1 MGPRP
6 KLCIEQ
12 CLHLPPFQSA
22 IVRRA
27 WRRSGRPLLTKG
39 QQWVERQR
47 YRHLFAALEGP
58 DQAGVR
64 IQGALR
70 GAQPFCA
77 ARMGHVEARLL
88 GEWQLC
94 GGRWSRATRL
104 EAHANAGVFPVSHEG
119 LRAFAQTYQQ
129 ALQHVDLLGF
139 WQSEHQAALV
149 SQLSVSPALCQLSAL
164 EPFRQSQP
172 WSEALE
178 GRSVLV
184 VHPFAESIQAQY
196 RRHGSGLFADARVLP
211 PFDLQ
216 VCRPPLTHAPMT
228 EGFCS
233 WSDALQHLQDR
244 VLGMSFDVAL
254 LGCGAYGLPLAAALR
269 REGRQVIHLG
279 GALQLLFGIRG
290 RRWDDDPQI
299 QRLITSDWIRP
310 SAAETPHA
318 AAGIEGGCYW

>member
-1 MGPRP
+1 MTRSSLLRRVWRGSG
-6 KLCIEQ
+6 KHLLEQ
-12 CLHLPPFQSA
+12 SHHWL
-22 IVRRA
+22 
-27 WRRSGRPLLTKG
+27 
-39 QQWVERQR
+39 ERLR
-47 YRHLFAALEGP
+47 YPDLFLGLKPADEVGSYIADAL
-58 DQAGVR
+58 A
-64 IQGALR
+64 QGAPL
-70 GAQPFCA
+70 CA

-88 GEWQLC
+88 GEWLFR

-104 EAHANAGVFPVSHEG
+104 EAHTNAGIFPTSDAG
-119 LRAFAQTYQQ
+119 LAAFAQVYQE

-149 SQLSVSPALCQLSAL
+149 SQIIPLPALCPLSAL

-178 GRSVLV
+178 GRSVVV

-233 WSDALQHLQDR
+233 WRDALQHLQDR

-290 RRWDDDPQI
+290 RRWDRDPQI
-299 QRLITSDWIRP
+299 QGLTTSDWIRP
-310 SAAETPHA
+310 SATETPNA
-318 AAGIEGGCYW
+318 AVGIEGGCYW